1 MNFGEKMLSNDSLV
15 QQGTEVAF
23 FGMTAV
29 FVFLGLLVLVTM
41 LMSALMQQISPDE
54 PVLPKI
60 VPDAVSEILQS
71 EIDQSGLIEVI
82 SAAVS
87 QHRKKNKN
95 KKEKRKKDRSD
106 K

>member
-1 MNFGEKMLSNDSLV
+1 MLSNDSLV

-60 VPDAVSEILQS
+60 VSDAVSEILQS

-95 KKEKRKKDRSD
+95 KKEKRKKNRSD
-106 K
+106 

>member
-1 MNFGEKMLSNDSLV
+1 MLSNNSLV

-29 FVFLGLLVLVTM
+29 FVFLGLLVVVTM
-41 LMSALMQQISPDE
+41 LMSALMRRIAPDE
-54 PVLPKI
+54 PVVPKI
-60 VPDAVSEILQS
+60 VPDAVSEILKS

-87 QHRKKNKN
+87 QHRKKNNN
-95 KKEKRKKDRSD
+95 KKEKRKKNRSD
-106 K
+106 

>member
-1 MNFGEKMLSNDSLV
+1 MLSYDSLV
-15 QQGTEVAF
+15 QQGAEVAF

-29 FVFLGLLVLVTM
+29 FVFLGLLVVVTIF
-41 LMSALMQQISPDE
+41 MSALMQRIAPDE

-95 KKEKRKKDRSD
+95 KKEKRKKNRSD
-106 K
+106 

>member
-1 MNFGEKMLSNDSLV
+1 LNFGEKMLSNNSLV

-29 FVFLGLLVLVTM
+29 FVFLGLLVVVTM
-41 LMSALMQQISPDE
+41 LMSALMRRIAPDE
-54 PVLPKI
+54 PVVPKI
-60 VPDAVSEILQS
+60 VPDAVSEILKS

-87 QHRKKNKN
+87 QHRKKNNN
-95 KKEKRKKDRSD
+95 KKEKRKKNRSD
-106 K
+106 

>member
-1 MNFGEKMLSNDSLV
+1 MNFGEKMLSNNSLV

-29 FVFLGLLVLVTM
+29 FVFLGLLVVVTM
-41 LMSALMQQISPDE
+41 LMSALMRRIAPDE
-54 PVLPKI
+54 PVVPKI
-60 VPDAVSEILQS
+60 VPDAVSEILKS

-87 QHRKKNKN
+87 QHRKKNNN
-95 KKEKRKKDRSD
+95 KKEKRKKNRSD
-106 K
+106 

>member
-1 MNFGEKMLSNDSLV
+1 MLSNNSLV
-15 QQGTEVAF
+15 QQGTEIAI

-29 FVFLGLLVLVTM
+29 FVFLGLLVVVTM
-41 LMSALMQQISPDE
+41 LMSALMQRIAPDE
-54 PVLPKI
+54 SVLPKI
-60 VPDAVSEILQS
+60 VPDAVNEILQS
-71 EIDQSGLIEVI
+71 EIDQSDLIEVL

-95 KKEKRKKDRSD
+95 KKEKRKKNRSD

>member
-1 MNFGEKMLSNDSLV
+1 MLSNDSLV

-29 FVFLGLLVLVTM
+29 FVFLGLLVVVTM
-41 LMSALMQQISPDE
+41 LMSALMRRIAPDE
-54 PVLPKI
+54 PVVPKI
-60 VPDAVSEILQS
+60 VPDAVSEILKS

-95 KKEKRKKDRSD
+95 KKEKRKKNRSD
-106 K
+106 

>member
-1 MNFGEKMLSNDSLV
+1 MILNSSLV

-29 FVFLGLLVLVTM
+29 FAFLGLLVLVTI
-41 LMSALMQQISPDE
+41 LMSALMQRIAPDE
-54 PVLPKI
+54 PVLPKL

-82 SAAVS
+82 STAVS

-95 KKEKRKKDRSD
+95 KKEKRKKNRSN
-106 K
+106 KRVVNE